1 MPDWLRYNLLS
12 LKHSALF
19 YIILQLFLK
28 PSLGIQSV
36 IMCIIFYTACKHKH
50 QYEINMK

>member
-1 MPDWLRYNLLS
+1 MIKIQPTKS
-12 LKHSALF
+12 QALCL
-19 YIILQLFLK
+19 ILHYFTFILK

-36 IMCIIFYTACKHKH
+36 IIYIIFHKTCKHKH